1 MHGHELN
8 NVCVWVDRRICLC
21 YNASC
26 CTVPT
31 WLASLL
37 ISTSCITITRCL
49 TSAHRSRSPTSSSS
63 SSPADLRVTTA
74 PSLTTLLPRPRPPVS
89 PQSAPANASR
99 RLTTGIY
106 KPLLPGG
113 KCSSCDGRG
122 SAHVYNATYN
132 GRGGCSKARSA
143 LTTALFKKKE
153 KTSENKIK

>member
-1 MHGHELN
+1 MHGYELN
-8 NVCVWVDRRICLC
+8 NVCVGVDRRICLY

-89 PQSAPANASR
+89 LQSAPANASR

-113 KCSSCDGRG
+113 NVPVVTAVG
-122 SAHVYNATYN
+122 AHMYTTQ
-132 GRGGCSKARSA
+132 
-143 LTTALFKKKE
+143 LTTVWEGAARHE
-153 KTSENKIK
+153 VH